1 MLILTRRIGEVLIIG
16 DEVKLTV
23 LGVRGNQVRIGVDAP
38 RSVAVHRKEIYD
50 QVQENL
56 GNKTEQPDDEID
68 PGKQANTGE

>member
-50 QVQENL
+50 QVQKNL

-68 PGKQANTGE
+68 TGKQANTGE